1 MILKGKYWFLAL
13 FLLITASCGFQ
24 PIYKIGNETK
34 QLLEF
39 NLNFHN
45 EPSYETKNTIK
56 NAFQNSGDNSSYSL
70 NLNVVENQSPL
81 ITNSNGTVSKY
92 RVEVMIDF
100 KVHESSSGNKIYSD
114 ISRGFSEYL
123 VQASEIQTNEKYKQA
138 NKIAAQEAVQMMS
151 IKIQSNILQ
160 TQ

>member
-1 MILKGKYWFLAL
+1 MSLKGKYWFLAL
-13 FLLITASCGFQ
+13 SLLITASCGFQ

-56 NAFQNSGDNSSYSL
+56 NAFQNSGGNSSYSL
-70 NLNVVENQSPL
+70 NLNVVENQSAL

-92 RVEVMIDF
+92 RVEVMIVF
-100 KVHESSSGNKIYSD
+100 EVHESNSGNNIYND
-114 ISRGFSEYL
+114 VSRGFSEYF
-123 VQASEIQTNEKYKQA
+123 VQTSEIQTSEKFKQA
-138 NKIAAQEAVQMMS
+138 IEIAAQEAVQMMS